1 MLAVHS
7 AFLWMPISVLWWMNL
22 SLFSYVSLCLLW
34 HGSWGNDHRFT
45 AAFHP
50 TLKIASKSKSFNYR
64 DQVNWS
70 KMLGLVHEYAWHTWA
85 EQLSGKPSYKL
96 ESSKCQTPGVVDQ
109 DVIAIL
115 KDAITSLPP
124 VTKYAKTWD
133 VQKEGV
139 KSLAEMCRVETKN
152 TAWIGMENE
161 HDVVWS
167 MGMIWYGMFHFIF

>member
-1 MLAVHS
+1 L
-7 AFLWMPISVLWWMNL
+7 
-22 SLFSYVSLCLLW
+22 
-34 HGSWGNDHRFT
+34 
-45 AAFHP
+45 
-50 TLKIASKSKSFNYR
+50 
-64 DQVNWS
+64 
-70 KMLGLVHEYAWHTWA
+70 
-85 EQLSGKPSYKL
+85 
-96 ESSKCQTPGVVDQ
+96 DQ

-115 KDAITSLPP
+115 KDTITSLPP

-167 MGMIWYGMFHFIF
+167 MGMIWYGMFNFIF